1 MRDLT
6 PPHLR
11 CALSVS
17 CPSVHELDDGRIL
30 ITGDKAAIG
39 PDGEFEATIIVSRE
53 LLSGV
58 WPEMGLVPPQRGL
71 SDGSGGVVPFNEAS
85 LEALIVPAGAIRAD
99 TLHVAV
105 GTLEAAPN
113 PYDPLTPDMPHK
125 PSVSDL

>member
-53 LLSGV
+53 LLA
-58 WPEMGLVPPQRGL
+58 
-71 SDGSGGVVPFNEAS
+71 GVVPFNEAS